1 MFSDNM
7 IKKAKGYLIFAIV
20 SLLLFPFLILG
31 RLLPDKNASSQRMS
45 GIYYTPEKYPL
56 HRQADDYR
64 VLEKKPP
71 L

>member
-31 RLLPDKNASSQRMS
+31 RLLPDQNSPGQRMN

-56 HRQADDYR
+56 HRQADDYK
-64 VLEKKPP
+64 VLGKQPP
-71 L
+71 I